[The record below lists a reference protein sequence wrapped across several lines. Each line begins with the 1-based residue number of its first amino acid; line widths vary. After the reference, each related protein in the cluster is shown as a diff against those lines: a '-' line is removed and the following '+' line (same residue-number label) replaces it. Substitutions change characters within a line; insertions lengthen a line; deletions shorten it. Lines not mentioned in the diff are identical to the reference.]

1 MPPWSGAQATRWAGS
16 VPRKIVVSIG
26 GLAALIGL
34 PLIGYLAS
42 SHELYALGIGA
53 VLLLFGVLVIDIR
66 FLAVLAIPC
75 TLIVLRAGGASGLSV
90 SDLVLFMGTLCALTV
105 FRLRDAPEVR
115 SLLWLLAIY
124 QATTVLTVVDNFYR
138 SNLIEWI
145 HEAFL
150 VGGSIIVGWVV
161 AYAGRA
167 KAAVTAYMLG
177 SCFIALWACL
187 QTLTHGLSPAY
198 LPGGMQ
204 KNYIGDMLAFG
215 ALLAY
220 TRPSW
225 IGWRSRVWPWVGLI
239 VCLLGIIASQ
249 SKQAM
254 IALAFGILF
263 MQFRSRGMGRRSRL
277 IFLALI
283 PMLIIAFDIVSSEI
297 TSHNR
302 FNSVYTRLS
311 AYSDSI
317 HVWSQSPLVGV
328 GLRWWYLA
336 AFQPAIQPPNAELE
350 MLTSAGLIG
359 LMGFFVLFFGAL
371 AVLRK
376 VPKEF
381 GTLALAVLLMRL
393 LQGQLDLFWVAAQGS
408 LPWMLVGLVLGVV
421 ALERR
426 RSPRLNMPPAP
437 PLYRST
443 DLVSLW

>member
-1 MPPWSGAQATRWAGS
+1 MPPWSGAQATRSGGS
-16 VPRKIVVSIG
+16 IRRQLAVWIG
-26 GLAALIGL
+26 GAAALVGL
-34 PLIGYLAS
+34 PLIGYLAN
-42 SHELYALGIGA
+42 SHELYALGAGA
-53 VLLLFGVLVIDIR
+53 ILLLIGLLVIDIR

-75 TLIVLRAGGASGLSV
+75 TLVVLRAGGASGLSV

-115 SLLWLLAIY
+115 SLLWLLAFY
-124 QATTVLTVVDNFYR
+124 EATTVLTVIENPYR
-138 SNLIEWI
+138 SNLIEWV

-161 AYAGRA
+161 AYAGKA
-167 KAAVTAYMLG
+167 KAAVTTYMFG
-177 SCFIALWACL
+177 ACFIALWACL

-204 KNYIGDMLAFG
+204 KNYIGDMMAF
-215 ALLAY
+215 ASLLAY

-225 IGWRSRVWPWVGLI
+225 IGWRSRVWPWVALV
-239 VCLLGIIASQ
+239 VCLLGLVASQ

-254 IALAFGILF
+254 ISLAFAIIF
-263 MQFRSRGMGRRSRL
+263 MQFRSRGMGRRSKL

-283 PMLIIAFDIVSSEI
+283 PMLIIAFDILSSEI
-297 TSHNR
+297 SSHNR

-317 HVWSQSPLVGV
+317 QVWSHSPLVGV
-328 GLRWWYLA
+328 GLRWWYLLK
-336 AFQPAIQPPNAELE
+336 FQPAIQPPNAELE
-350 MLTSAGLIG
+350 MLTSAGVIG
-359 LMGFFVLFFGAL
+359 LIGFFVLFFGAL

-376 VPKEF
+376 VPKEV

-408 LPWMLVGLVLGVV
+408 LPWMLVGLVLGIA

-426 RSPRLNMPPAP
+426 WKRRPTLPAP
-437 PLYRST
+437 PSSRSP